1 VTAPREGAAGGA
13 AGSAAGGVQAVTA
26 GLPSLR
32 TLAVASV
39 AVLLAAA
46 DTYVVVLVLPEMMAG
61 VGLGI
66 EQLQRGAPLVS
77 AFLLGYVAVLPLV
90 GRLADLRGRVPVLVT
105 CLLVFAVGSLLTAG
119 ADSLLTAVAGRA
131 LQGLGGGGL
140 VPATLA
146 LVADRWAADRRGLP
160 LGAVGAVQELGSVL
174 GPLYGASVLTAWGWR
189 AVFWANL
196 VAAVLLLL
204 LLWRPRAADR
214 LVVGLVV
221 AGAGLTALAV
231 LEPTRLVEG
240 LRTGLAFTPLRDGT
254 GWSSP
259 VALLAVATWAGLAAT
274 WWWRHGRTTP
284 HGAVDVP
291 GAALLTAA
299 LSCLV
304 LAFATADPRE
314 QVVADGAPWLLTA
327 CAAASVGFWWRGRRA
342 ARPLVPRGAMSARP
356 AWGALVVNV
365 LVGTALVAALVDV
378 PIFARLTTAP
388 GDQLAAALELVQ
400 LLAALPVGA
409 FAGGWACRRVPV
421 HLVAGLGLLLAAV
434 ALAAMTRWD
443 ERALDGAAST
453 LVLVLAGLGFGLA
466 VAPLNA
472 ALLAGVPD
480 DVHGLASALGVVA
493 RMVGM
498 LVGICALT
506 AVGLRVFY
514 LRQAEIGTPVELC
527 PDSPIACP
535 AFETATRAAAL
546 AELHA
551 VFAGAAGCALLA
563 AALAA
568 VLLRTRAPTALAA
581 PS

>member
-1 VTAPREGAAGGA
+1 MTAPREGAAGGA

-26 GLPSLR
+26 GPPSLR

-174 GPLYGASVLTAWGWR
+174 GPLYGATVLTAWGWR

-196 VAAVLLLL
+196 VAAVVLLL
-204 LLWRPRAADR
+204 LLWRPRASDR

-240 LRTGLAFTPLRDGT
+240 LRTGLAFTPLHDGT

-356 AWGALVVNV
+356 AWGALVVNL

-443 ERALDGAAST
+443 ERALDGVAST